1 MRELI
6 IFIAGLVIGGAFVL
20 AVKKKS
26 VDLTVVNK
34 QRAEQ
39 KERNKQKALQ
49 LFQTKAQ
56 ITNDDVETA
65 LKVSDATAERYLDE
79 LEKEGRLKQIGK
91 TGKNVLYRKR

>member
-1 MRELI
+1 
-6 IFIAGLVIGGAFVL
+6 L

>member
-1 MRELI
+1 M
-6 IFIAGLVIGGAFVL
+6 